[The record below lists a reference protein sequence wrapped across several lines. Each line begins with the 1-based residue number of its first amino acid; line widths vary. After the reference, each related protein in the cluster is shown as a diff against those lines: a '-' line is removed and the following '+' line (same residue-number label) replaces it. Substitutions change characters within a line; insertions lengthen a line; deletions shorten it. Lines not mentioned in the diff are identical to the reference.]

1 MTEMGNINISED
13 VIVTISNIAANEVEG
28 VVSVYSGI
36 VDSFLDMVT
45 GNKFNRGVSVM
56 LDEND
61 RLTITIIIVAEYGK
75 KVADVA
81 KAVQENVKN
90 AIETMTEKK
99 VHEVNV
105 HVHGV
110 VIKSEKNKAV
120 SE

>member
-36 VDSFLDMVT
+36 VDAFLDMFT
-45 GNKFNRGVSVM
+45 GNKFNRGVSVNI
-56 LDEND
+56 DEND
-61 RLTITIIIVAEYGK
+61 KMSITIIIVAEYGRK
-75 KVADVA
+75 ISEVA
-81 KAVQENVKN
+81 KLVQENVKN
-90 AIETMTEKK
+90 AIETMTEKR
-99 VHEVNV
+99 VDEVNV